1 MDTVTVVGRAAGQL
15 LAEKEL
21 LAESVTR
28 ALYDEMP
35 GLTARYGPVGRE
47 KCLQDLRF
55 TIEHLI
61 PAVDLG
67 QPEMF
72 ASYVQWLDDLLRAR
86 HVSTREVIRSLELLE
101 GIVRERFAGDQA
113 ETIAHCIRAGLERLP
128 DGEPQ
133 R

>member
-1 MDTVTVVGRAAGQL
+1 MDAVTVDGRAAGQL

-35 GLTARYGPVGRE
+35 ELTVRYGPSGRE

-86 HVSTREVIRSLELLE
+86 NVPTREVVRSLELTE
-101 GIVRERFAGDQA
+101 RIVRERLALDEA
-113 ETIAHCIRAGLERLP
+113 ETISRCIRAGLERLQA
-128 DGEPQ
+128 GSVH
-133 R
+133 